1 MSVKHSM
8 IILDGLK
15 PCPLCGGKVHMNVDG
30 GLFLD
35 APGEEL
41 PIYNVRTEIKCP
53 TEFLT
58 LDLAWHGYA
67 DAEGKTEE
75 EQLSML
81 DAIMCGHAER
91 AKEIWNR
98 RVGDA

>member
-1 MSVKHSM
+1 MRHEI

-15 PCPLCGGKVHMNVDG
+15 PCPLCGGKVQMNVYG

-35 APGEEL
+35 APGEDL
-41 PIYNVRTEIKCP
+41 PIYGARTEIKCP

-81 DAIMCGHAER
+81 DAIMCGHAET
-91 AKEIWNR
+91 AKGIWNR
-98 RVGDA
+98 RVDK

>member
-1 MSVKHSM
+1 MKHSM
-8 IILDGLK
+8 IIFDGLK
-15 PCPLCGGKVHMNVDG
+15 PCPLCGGKVQMNVYG
-30 GLFLD
+30 GLFID

-41 PIYNVRTEIKCP
+41 PIYDDRTEIKCP

-67 DAEGKTEE
+67 VDVEGTTEE
-75 EQLSML
+75 EQLSLL
-81 DAIMCGHAER
+81 DAVMCAHAER

-98 RVGDA
+98 RAGDA